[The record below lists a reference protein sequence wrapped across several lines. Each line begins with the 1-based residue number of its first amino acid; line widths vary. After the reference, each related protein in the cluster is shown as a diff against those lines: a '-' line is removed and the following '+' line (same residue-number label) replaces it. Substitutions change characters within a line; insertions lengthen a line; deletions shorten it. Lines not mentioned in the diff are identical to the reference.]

1 MASFRELSVDGRSA
15 SSSSPKLK
23 KAIDEIGER
32 TRIPG
37 HESVATAIELSQP
50 SARNGVNQLQC
61 IGRRDHAISAV
72 PVAISTGT
80 FICPRRFPMPMRCHA
95 SIAATW
101 RLTSSGDN
109 CARAAAT
116 ISPNSHKWI
125 RQHHAETAR
134 IAIDAPVLEAFRTYR

>member
-72 PVAISTGT
+72 PVAIKHWHIHLPQTVPDADAV
-80 FICPRRFPMPMRCHA
+80 PRVHRRD
-95 SIAATW
+95 
-101 RLTSSGDN
+101 L
-109 CARAAAT
+109 
-116 ISPNSHKWI
+116 
-125 RQHHAETAR
+125 
-134 IAIDAPVLEAFRTYR
+134 AINEFGR